1 MLLKSKFLIIWTFCM
16 WSLNQ
21 AITVYDNDYEGDDVD
36 IEEFRKPKAQGRTQG
51 RKKRLPAQQISTAST
66 GYVHQN
72 ADDVIHII
80 DPPKHFQDLKK
91 YMQYKNQQ
99 RNSPPLREPTSLPQR
114 PKRGQVRPL
123 VRTTSGRFIENDMN
137 SYIYGSPTKTR
148 VKKKLNDFD
157 LYTQETKELPVEIL
171 TSVRKTER
179 LIRKNKP
186 KLPKVKQRLSS
197 KQTHTVIWEKGQEQD
212 QYEKGHEKRVQGIRE
227 NYINRKRF
235 NRIKRDLKTSREQS
249 RQRSVVY
256 QPLKGEMLLS
266 HINDLLKN
274 AESYLAPYKSEEKN
288 KEYSYKSM
296 EETSTLTGEIFP
308 TKIKPKKYA
317 TQTQTYPKYM
327 MQEIFENSFKAT
339 NALINHLK
347 TRANITDMPDKC
359 SFQDLNQVQQQ
370 LECMQNQMQKL
381 KTKNLKKTSRELK
394 NRNTFLK
401 PKIANDYL
409 ESDVDIATASDTIN
423 PSLIY
428 TDVMTTIRNMLQSNN
443 LNELEKNLSFT
454 LTQDNGNLSP
464 LSYSTQPQQVN
475 LRDLNQYI
483 NSLQNLIVNLPKYF
497 SASNSGQGKLPKYI
511 FQNLNDGIY
520 NVPVTRRNL
529 HNPVVAVYHQY
540 PYMLLRKEYLRN
552 DTASGSTDSSL

>member
-1 MLLKSKFLIIWTFCM
+1 MLIKSKFLIIWTFCM
-16 WSLNQ
+16 WSLSQ
-21 AITVYDNDYEGDDVD
+21 AITVYENDYDGDDVD
-36 IEEFRKPKAQGRTQG
+36 VEELRKPKAQGRTQG
-51 RKKRLPAQQISTAST
+51 RKNRLPSQLSTTPTA
-66 GYVHQN
+66 YIHQD

-80 DPPKHFQDLKK
+80 DPPKHFQELKK

-99 RNSPPLREPTSLPQR
+99 RNSAPSREPPSLPQR
-114 PKRGQVRPL
+114 SKRGQVRPL
-123 VRTTSGRFIENDMN
+123 MRPINSRIVENNMS
-137 SYIYGSPTKTR
+137 SYMYGSPGKTR

-186 KLPKVKQRLSS
+186 VLPKVKQRLSS
-197 KQTHTVIWEKGQEQD
+197 KQIHTVIWEKGHEQD
-212 QYEKGHEKRVQGIRE
+212 QYEKGHEKRIQGIRE

-235 NRIKRDLKTSREQS
+235 SRIKRDLKNSREQS
-249 RQRSVVY
+249 PQRLAFY
-256 QPLKGEMLLS
+256 QPLKGEILLS
-266 HINDLLKN
+266 HINELLKN
-274 AESYLAPYKSEEKN
+274 AETYLDPYKSEGKDREN
-288 KEYSYKSM
+288 FYKSL
-296 EETSTLTGEIFP
+296 EESSTLTGEIFP
-308 TKIKPKKYA
+308 SKTKPKKYTSQA
-317 TQTQTYPKYM
+317 QSLPKYM
-327 MQEIFENSFKAT
+327 MQEIFENSLKAT

-347 TRANITDMPDKC
+347 TRANITDMPEKC
-359 SFQDLNQVQQQ
+359 TFQDLNQVNQQ

-381 KTKNLKKTSRELK
+381 RTKNLKKTARELK

-401 PKIANDYL
+401 PKIANDYW
-409 ESDVDIATASDTIN
+409 EAGVDATAAGDTIN

-428 TDVMTTIRNMLQSNN
+428 SDVMTTIRNMLQSNN

-464 LSYSTQPQQVN
+464 LSYDTQPEQVN

-497 SASNSGQGKLPKYI
+497 SASINGQVKIPKY
-511 FQNLNDGIY
+511 FFPNPTDSVY

-529 HNPVVAVYHQY
+529 QNSGFAAYHQF

-552 DTASGSTDSSL
+552 DTTSGPTDSSL